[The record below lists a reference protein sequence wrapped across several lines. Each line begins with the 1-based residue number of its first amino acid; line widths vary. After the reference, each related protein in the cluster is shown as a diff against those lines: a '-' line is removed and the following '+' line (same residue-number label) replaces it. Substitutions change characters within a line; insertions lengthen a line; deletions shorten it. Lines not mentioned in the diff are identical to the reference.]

1 MEFCI
6 YKKCCIFAAL
16 KFLIVNVMGIIK
28 NITGT
33 PAEGVDFFGR
43 IKEIEQAIEWLE
55 DGNNLI
61 LAAPRR
67 VGKSSFSRKLI
78 EEMISKGWKG
88 YNLNLEKLSTE
99 SDFVKHFLREIKGEN
114 WWTKYVPEKLGISV
128 KDFSIE
134 FNKQKQ
140 DIYREIE
147 KELPHNERTLI
158 VLDELTVFLENA
170 LKKEE
175 VKKFLEW
182 LRGLRQE
189 SHSKIRWIFCSSISI
204 EHFTHKQN
212 LSHTIND
219 FTPFKLAELKGDE
232 PYMLIK
238 ALSASKN
245 IQFSDEHIKYMLE
258 KLGWHLPFF
267 IQILFKEIVELVR
280 DGNVLS
286 CNTIDIAYQN
296 LLSSELYFYRW
307 TERLISYGD
316 EKRLAYIILN
326 ELSRVKN
333 GKRKGQLYDLVNSE
347 LNDVEK
353 TDEIFKPLL
362 KLLETDGYVINNND
376 KYSFR
381 SPLLRDYWY
390 NQFGK

>member
-1 MEFCI
+1 MD
-6 YKKCCIFAAL
+6 
-16 KFLIVNVMGIIK
+16 NNIK

-43 IKEIEQAIEWLE
+43 TKETEQAIELLE

-67 VGKSSFSRKLI
+67 VGKSSFARKLI
-78 EEMISKGWKG
+78 EEMNSKGWKG
-88 YNLNLEKLSTE
+88 HNLNLEKLYSE
-99 SDFVKHFLREIKGEN
+99 SDFVRHFLREIKGEN
-114 WWTKYVPEKLGISV
+114 WWGKDIPEKFGISV

-147 KELPHNERTLI
+147 KELPHNENTLI
-158 VLDELTVFLENA
+158 VLDELTVFFENA
-170 LKKEE
+170 LEEKE

-212 LSHTIND
+212 LSHAIND
-219 FTPFKLAELKGDE
+219 FTPFKLAELKDDE
-232 PYMLIK
+232 PYKLIK
-238 ALSASKN
+238 ALSDSKN
-245 IQFSDEHIKYMLE
+245 IQFSDEHINYMLV
-258 KLGWHLPFF
+258 KLAWHLPFF
-267 IQILFKEIVELVR
+267 IQILFKEIVDLVR
-280 DGNVLS
+280 DGKELS
-286 CNTIDIAYQN
+286 NKTIDIAYHN
-296 LLSSELYFYRW
+296 LLSIDLYFYRW

-316 EKRLAYIILN
+316 EKRLAHIILN
-326 ELSRVKN
+326 ELSRTNN
-333 GKRKGQLYDLVNSE
+333 GKRKNQLYDLVNSE
-347 LNDVEK
+347 LNDAEK
-353 TDEIFKPLL
+353 TDVVFKPLL
-362 KLLETDGYVINNND
+362 NLLETDGYVINNND